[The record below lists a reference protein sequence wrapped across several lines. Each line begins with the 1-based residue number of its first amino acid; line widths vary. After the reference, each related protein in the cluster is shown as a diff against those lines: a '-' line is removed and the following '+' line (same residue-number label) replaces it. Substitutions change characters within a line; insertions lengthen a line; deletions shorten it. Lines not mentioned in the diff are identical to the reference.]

1 MFFSRRKQPLT
12 YDAYMQ
18 RRRGNRKSSVGYL
31 TVQVKRKD
39 ENKWNYLCENK
50 HNLGTDVGEDLLH
63 RVMYINIAAET
74 SGWGANYIAL
84 SVSATAPAATHQ
96 SLATNTANVTTNEIT
111 TAGLARVGAAGLD
124 TRTHTAS
131 TTVSTLEE
139 TFIAS
144 GTHTSVQLTGLFN
157 NTVASGTSILAHEN
171 TFTATTLASGD
182 ELKVTWTITS
192 TF

>member
-1 MFFSRRKQPLT
+1 MQLSRGQRK
-12 YDAYMQ
+12 
-18 RRRGNRKSSVGYL
+18 RSVGYL
-31 TVQVKRKD
+31 TVKVKRKD
-39 ENKWNYLCENK
+39 SDDDDWQVLCRNK
-50 HNLGTDVGEDLLH
+50 HNLGMDVGEDLLH

-84 SVSATAPAATHQ
+84 STSATAVVATHQ

-111 TAGLARVGAAGLD
+111 SGGLARVGAAGLD
-124 TRTHTAS
+124 VRTHTNG
-131 TTVSTLEE
+131 TNTSTLEE
-139 TFIAS
+139 TFISSA
-144 GTHTSVQLTGLFN
+144 THTNVQLTGLFN